1 MLPIAKRVVTLQL
14 ALEQILTLLVIVQ
27 PVVYYST
34 TVVLLVIRGVCISML
49 RIV

>member
-34 TVVLLVIRGVCISML
+34 TVVLLVIRGVCFSML
-49 RIV
+49 TIV